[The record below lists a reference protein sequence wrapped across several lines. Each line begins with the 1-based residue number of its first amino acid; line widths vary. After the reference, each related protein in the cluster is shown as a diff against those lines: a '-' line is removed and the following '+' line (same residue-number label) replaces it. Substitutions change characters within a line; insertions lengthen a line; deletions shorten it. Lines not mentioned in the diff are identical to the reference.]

1 MFYVLQQYTYMPAK
15 LLNAATYENF
25 VIIIEL
31 SLFAIIEQWSVDAV
45 WSINKSSK
53 VALGVFIFYD
63 LHFDQLLDNWYVGL
77 FL

>member
-45 WSINKSSK
+45 WSINKSS
-53 VALGVFIFYD
+53 
-63 LHFDQLLDNWYVGL
+63 
-77 FL
+77 